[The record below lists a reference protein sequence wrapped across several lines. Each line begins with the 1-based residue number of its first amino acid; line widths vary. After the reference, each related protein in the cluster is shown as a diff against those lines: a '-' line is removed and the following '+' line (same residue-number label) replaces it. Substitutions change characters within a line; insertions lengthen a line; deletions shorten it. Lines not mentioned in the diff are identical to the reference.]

1 MRLLVLTQSF
11 APVFE
16 GGTERV
22 ARAQARALAAAGHA
36 VRVVGAVA
44 PERAGTF
51 EVDGLPVHLIA
62 EEPPAGALDALV
74 AQRLWLE
81 RPARRDAV
89 LALAAEHGPFDAV
102 HVQHFASLSLG
113 LVPHFAGVGARV
125 VVSLHDL
132 FATCARFFRDPPDPA
147 VTCPVPGAEL
157 DPCARCIAPEAGP
170 LAPDALLAA
179 VEERAR
185 RMRAELDAAHA
196 LVAPSAVH
204 ARRLEALLGYPE
216 GRVHVVPNGLV
227 GELPARPAPS
237 PARAP
242 LRVLHFGHRARTK
255 GALELCRAADA
266 AARRTGARI
275 ELVLMGAELEAG
287 FDAELR
293 AACGAAQLELR
304 GAYTPDELA
313 AEAARAH
320 VAAFPSKALESY
332 GLVVDEALALGLPVL
347 VSGDRVP
354 GEAAAGNSD
363 GCGNAGLRGA
373 LQGALV
379 ERLECSTLSALPAS
393 EGHPGR
399 ALPRPLDDA
408 ALAAW
413 ADALAALARELEPGP
428 DGRAKAPSLRAW
440 RAAIPPR
447 MPGPADAAAALLP
460 LLCPDSA

>member
-44 PERAGTF
+44 PEGAGTF

-157 DPCARCIAPEAGP
+157 RVS
-170 LAPDALLAA
+170 
-179 VEERAR
+179 VEEPG
-185 RMRAELDAAHA
+185 DGCA
-196 LVAPSAVH
+196 LGYVNA
-204 ARRLEALLGYPE
+204 RLELL
-216 GRVHVVPNGLV
+216 VH
-227 GELPARPAPS
+227 E
-237 PARAP
+237 
-242 LRVLHFGHRARTK
+242 
-255 GALELCRAADA
+255 
-266 AARRTGARI
+266 ARI
-275 ELVLMGAELEAG
+275 AG
-287 FDAELR
+287 VGV
-293 AACGAAQLELR
+293 GAAPVDVFSR
-304 GAYTPDELA
+304 LA
-313 AEAARAH
+313 
-320 VAAFPSKALESY
+320 
-332 GLVVDEALALGLPVL
+332 
-347 VSGDRVP
+347 
-354 GEAAAGNSD
+354 
-363 GCGNAGLRGA
+363 
-373 LQGALV
+373 
-379 ERLECSTLSALPAS
+379 
-393 EGHPGR
+393 
-399 ALPRPLDDA
+399 
-408 ALAAW
+408 
-413 ADALAALARELEPGP
+413 
-428 DGRAKAPSLRAW
+428 
-440 RAAIPPR
+440 
-447 MPGPADAAAALLP
+447 
-460 LLCPDSA
+460 